1 MHAEIEDCVDGIASV
16 MPPVMSVLASVLT
29 ERAETY
35 CCELS
40 DEGVCC

>member
-1 MHAEIEDCVDGIASV
+1 MHAEIADCADGIASV
-16 MPPVMSVLASVLT
+16 MPRAMPVLASVLT

-40 DEGVCC
+40 DDGVCC